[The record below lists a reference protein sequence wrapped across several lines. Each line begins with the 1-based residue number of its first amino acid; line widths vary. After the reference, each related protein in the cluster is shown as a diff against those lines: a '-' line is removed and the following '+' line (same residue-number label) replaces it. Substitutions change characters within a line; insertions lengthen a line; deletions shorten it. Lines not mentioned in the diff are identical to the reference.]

1 MLWHWCVWTVL
12 PLLCLSHSPPTPC
25 TLLHCIIYAHFQV
38 CSSICFGILRNIVPN
53 QFLEAVFEL
62 ISLQTNIFVK
72 STTRN
77 LLFREAL
84 LLVKFLFLCPTYTGT
99 AILSCTK
106 QYYSS
111 KNDQPYQFIFLSNEN
126 MLMILY
132 IMALFI
138 LKHNWNTNS
147 CKEKV
152 WLLFG
157 FSFATIWNSLLFTFI

>member
-1 MLWHWCVWTVL
+1 MCTFAGVL
-12 PLLCLSHSPPTPC
+12 KHLFWYLQEHRSKSE
-25 TLLHCIIYAHFQV
+25 
-38 CSSICFGILRNIVPN
+38 
-53 QFLEAVFEL
+53 FLGAVFEL
-62 ISLQTNIFVK
+62 ISLQTYVFAK

-84 LLVKFLFLCPTYTGT
+84 LLVKFLLPCPTYTGT

-111 KNDQPYQFIFLSNEN
+111 ENYQPYQFIFLSNEN
-126 MLMILY
+126 ILT
-132 IMALFI
+132 ILPVTALFI

-157 FSFATIWNSLLFTFI
+157 FSLATVWNSLLFTFT